1 MKIKI
6 IIWVFILFDLLNHK
20 IFSQSIGNQTGNQF
34 SFGISRDGTVY
45 TWGYNGYGQLGD
57 NTTTNR
63 SSPVLVL
70 KGAYSGTTYL
80 GDDTDNKIIM
90 MAIWANSAVA
100 LDENGLVYSW
110 GRNQYGQLGD
120 NTTTTRTVPVKVL
133 KGAYSGTTYL
143 GDDSSN
149 KIIAVSIGETHG
161 IALAADGIVYAWG
174 LNTYGMLGNNN
185 TTASYI
191 PVKVLKGEYSGS
203 TYLGDDSSNK
213 ITSISAGAYF
223 SHTLAAD
230 GTVFAFGF
238 NNNGQCGNGTVVS
251 SSPYG
256 QLTPVKVIKGV
267 YSGTTYLGDDSS
279 NKITAINAGAAF
291 GLALDNNG
299 VVYSWGYNN
308 YNQLGDNT
316 TTRRTSPVK
325 VVKGAYSG
333 TTYLGDDSS
342 NKITAISGGNNWGG
356 ALGNDGML
364 YLWGRNNVGQLADGT
379 TTNRGAPVK
388 ALKGEYSGTT
398 YIGDNGSNKIIGF
411 AVSSVNAYALAA
423 DYTIFSWGHG
433 SVGSL
438 GNNTNNSSY
447 TPVQVSGAGGS
458 GDLTLPVEL
467 VSFDVKTDLQAG
479 LTLEWITES
488 ELNNLGFI
496 LDRRTSMTDWDQIA
510 SYITHPELEGQGS
523 VSAQTVYAFTDN
535 TAQDEET
542 YDYRLA
548 DVDFDGNKEY
558 HSLQLM
564 GVSKSSTLPE
574 KFVLHQNY
582 PNPFNPTTIIQY
594 ELNNDAFVV
603 ITIHDILGNVIKV
616 LVSENQRSG
625 HKKIQWNSKSDQ
637 GDSVSAG
644 VYFCKIEVENFVA
657 TKKILLLK

>member
-1 MKIKI
+1 MKVKI
-6 IIWVFILFDLLNHK
+6 IIWVFILFNFLNHI

-34 SFGISRDGTVY
+34 SFGISTNGTVY
-45 TWGYNGYGQLGD
+45 TWGYNGFGQIGD

-80 GDDTDNKIIM
+80 GDDSDNKIIM
-90 MAIWANSAVA
+90 MAIWSNSAIA
-100 LDENGLVYSW
+100 LDENGLVYTW

-120 NTTTTRTVPVKVL
+120 NSTTTRNV
-133 KGAYSGTTYL
+133 
-143 GDDSSN
+143 
-149 KIIAVSIGETHG
+149 
-161 IALAADGIVYAWG
+161 
-174 LNTYGMLGNNN
+174 
-185 TTASYI
+185 

-213 ITSISAGAYF
+213 IIAVSIGDAHSLALAADGTVYAWGLNTYGMLGNNNTTGSYTPIKVLKGEYSGSTYLGDDSSNKITEISAGAYF
-223 SHTLAAD
+223 NHALAAD

-256 QLTPVKVIKGV
+256 QLTPVKVLKGA

-279 NKITAINAGAAF
+279 NKIIAINAGAAF
-291 GLALDNNG
+291 GLALDNSG

-333 TTYLGDDSS
+333 TTYIGDDSS

-356 ALGNDGML
+356 ALGADGMV
-364 YLWGRNNVGQLADGT
+364 YLWGRNNHGQLADGT

-398 YIGDNGSNKIIGF
+398 FIGDNSSNKIIGF
-411 AVSSVNAYALAA
+411 AVSSVNGYALAA
-423 DYTIFSWGHG
+423 DYTIFSWGYG
-433 SVGSL
+433 GNGSL
-438 GNNTNNSSY
+438 GNNANNSSG
-447 TPVQVSGAGGS
+447 TPVQVSGIGGI

-467 VSFDVKTDLQAG
+467 ISFEVKTDVQVG

-496 LDRRTSMTDWDQIA
+496 LDRKTSSTDWNQIA
-510 SYITHPELEGQGS
+510 SYITNGELQGQGS
-523 VSAQTVYAFTDN
+523 VSYRTEYAYIDYN
-535 TAQDEET
+535 VTANER

-548 DVDFDGNKEY
+548 DVDYDGNIKY
-558 HSLQLM
+558 HSTQLM
-564 GVSKSSTLPE
+564 NISILSSNPGIYL
-574 KFVLHQNY
+574 LHQNY
-582 PNPFNPTTIIQY
+582 PNPFNSNTKIKYWLPEESIVNIKIY
-594 ELNNDAFVV
+594 
-603 ITIHDILGNVIKV
+603 DISGN
-616 LVSENQRSG
+616 LV
-625 HKKIQWNSKSDQ
+625 KKIIKQDNAIGLHTLNWDALNDEGQ
-637 GDSVSAG
+637 MISAG
-644 VYFCKIEVENFVA
+644 VYLYMIEAGDFNEV
-657 TKKILLLK
+657 KKMIFLK